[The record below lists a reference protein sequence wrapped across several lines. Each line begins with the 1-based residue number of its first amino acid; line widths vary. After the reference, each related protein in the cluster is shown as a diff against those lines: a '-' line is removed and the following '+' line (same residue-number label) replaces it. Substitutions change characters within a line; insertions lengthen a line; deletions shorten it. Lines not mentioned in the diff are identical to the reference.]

1 MTQSVFA
8 GTNSGQGS
16 THRAVRSERRGWSFG
31 RFWALALLLG
41 AALLCSGQSATAATP
56 LGNCSSESGLT
67 GRGDI
72 VFCEGWES
80 ADWWRNGYLKTAS
93 TSAPGA
99 AVSAD
104 VANTQVVTSGC
115 VSGSCL
121 RVEMKQYQSGA
132 LAVHWPLKAA
142 GLQPEELHLRY
153 YLKLGENFDPAL
165 CSPDGKPAGS
175 GGKFPGLADVD
186 NYPEEQCGN
195 GGAFADGKN
204 CWSMRSM
211 FRDCNMGEA
220 TQSFACTT
228 KPGAKTRFGSYHY
241 YYGQHGYENAGFWD
255 NIEWGQGYYSA
266 PFGSCS
272 TADDVGGCGKGDGGV
287 MLNGRWYLV
296 EIYVKM
302 NTPGKADGVV
312 RGWMDGVLSYEKT
325 NMIWRLVGH
334 DNLHVRTVWLNIHA
348 GGEFVGLCTAS
359 YVMLD
364 QLVVATGGRV
374 GPFGGRSVDSSPPAA
389 PSSLRVR

>member
-153 YLKLGENFDPAL
+153 YLKLGENFDPAAEVFL
-165 CSPDGKPAGS
+165 DGVKLQSEWVDAGHLRVLVPAATPQGRAQVRVANPS
-175 GGKFPGLADVD
+175 GGDSIRPLWVG
-186 NYPEEQCGN
+186 
-195 GGAFADGKN
+195 
-204 CWSMRSM
+204 
-211 FRDCNMGEA
+211 
-220 TQSFACTT
+220 SFIYLPAI
-228 KPGAKTRFGSYHY
+228 TR
-241 YYGQHGYENAGFWD
+241 
-255 NIEWGQGYYSA
+255 
-266 PFGSCS
+266 
-272 TADDVGGCGKGDGGV
+272 
-287 MLNGRWYLV
+287 
-296 EIYVKM
+296 
-302 NTPGKADGVV
+302 
-312 RGWMDGVLSYEKT
+312 
-325 NMIWRLVGH
+325 
-334 DNLHVRTVWLNIHA
+334 
-348 GGEFVGLCTAS
+348 
-359 YVMLD
+359 
-364 QLVVATGGRV
+364 
-374 GPFGGRSVDSSPPAA
+374 
-389 PSSLRVR
+389 